1 MYSVHR
7 DYVEAGSDIVY
18 TNTFGANPLKLGDE
32 TGKIIRA
39 AISIARKAAE
49 GKAYVALDVG
59 PLGKLIGEG
68 GISFEEAYE
77 NYAAVIKAAEDK
89 TDLIVIETMT
99 DIADARAALLAA
111 KENSSL
117 PAMLSMS
124 FEENGLTASE
134 VDAYL
139 ATGATPVAVSV
150 RADGYSYG
158 ASAPTRATTE
168 FTGSNEEKL
177 EKIMIQKWIALYP
190 NGQEAWT
197 EFRRTG
203 YPKLNPVQNNRG
215 AAQGVTTE
223 GGIRRMVYPLSFSQS
238 EEDRANYEEA
248 VQKLKDKADTPAS
261 RLWWDCR

>member
-1 MYSVHR
+1 MTSSTPTYWMRAS
-7 DYVEAGSDIVY
+7 EVY
-18 TNTFGANPLKLGDE
+18 FLL
-32 TGKIIRA
+32 
-39 AISIARKAAE
+39 AE
-49 GKAYVALDVG
+49 
-59 PLGKLIGEG
+59 
-68 GISFEEAYE
+68 
-77 NYAAVIKAAEDK
+77 
-89 TDLIVIETMT
+89 
-99 DIADARAALLAA
+99 AALAWPEFGDA
-111 KENSSL
+111 ESL
-117 PAMLSMS
+117 YKQGIQMS

-139 ATGATPVAVSV
+139 TTGATPVRVDV

-158 ASAPTRATTE
+158 APVPTTATTE
-168 FTGSNEEKL
+168 FTGSDEEKL

-197 EFRRTG
+197 E
-203 YPKLNPVQNNRG
+203 PVQNNRG